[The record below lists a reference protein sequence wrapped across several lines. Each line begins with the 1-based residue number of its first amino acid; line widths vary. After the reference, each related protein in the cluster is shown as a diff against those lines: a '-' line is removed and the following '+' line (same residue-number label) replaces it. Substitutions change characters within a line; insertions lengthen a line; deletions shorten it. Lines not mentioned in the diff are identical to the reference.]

1 MKYLDFNMHF
11 VRTILVLIICV
22 CIYCEFI
29 GVNENVE
36 EESLLTVT
44 ATGDQG
50 PCVVVDSLC
59 LPEEDVSS
67 YEAIRSLHRLLDDD
81 KSGQIDM
88 NESVEF
94 LKEELTITDGYNSRQ
109 RNLHNNS
116 DRFISVEDLW
126 FIWKRS
132 EVHNWTVEETVTW
145 MSETVGLPQ
154 YADTI
159 VSHGING
166 SYLPR
171 LTMNRGNYLGTEL
184 GIKGL
189 SHRTKVTVK
198 AMDAVLFGPPKVSR
212 NKDLLIAGLVTVI
225 LLGLGY
231 IIHRNHKMR
240 SYHTRLIMQIE
251 ELQLEEAK
259 YRQSSS
265 KGGDK
270 HAEVLTSD
278 SQNDAPDS
286 GVMGDISDLSSTH
299 EEDYDTYDGGR
310 QGSSE
315 DAPDS
320 VDTCGYCDDD
330 YSQTGGSGTPPQGSE
345 LDRASLVHW
354 LQVTY
359 QKEKH
364 VLDVKR
370 KQAQREFAKANE
382 ICNKL
387 RAQGK
392 NPLNLFSLMHGK
404 MDNVEK
410 TISLARAT
418 MQEVQR
424 DENERQDR
432 WSEIERLLECNI
444 RRMAELHNVMGS
456 YTSLQTTATAPGE
469 ASNIVGQ
476 LLGSQSA
483 LMFLTMGGYP
493 ALLGSGDPRAA
504 PPSSSS
510 AGAHS
515 SGGNLFTTVTSPSSS
530 SNLQHSS
537 PYSTMTSLQQ
547 LQQELWCG
555 GAGAWGRACNS
566 VPPPSAAETR
576 SSALKAAL
584 ARCPPHNLSMQHS
597 ATASTELGGR
607 CEDEVDSI
615 SLPRSSSVGS
625 TTANRLPSSSSHQ
638 HLSSEHA
645 DASSSYSHGS
655 SSYGHAGV
663 ARPPLRK
670 PRRMKASSVKLAPCN
685 GIIPSAASVITTPPP
700 VASIPEAPNNVSDNP
715 ECPSHQTALFSMGG
729 SPLTMPPSSSSPT
742 PLQESPASDLLT
754 PVAQVVQLGGVS
766 GSSSDPA
773 LSSAGA
779 LPSHH
784 RTLSQLPSPIDPKLA
799 PSSKARVKK
808 KSFLERLAST
818 RKSFQIKSSKS

>member
-166 SYLPR
+166 SYLPSLMKLLALSKCHALHDGDSDR

-469 ASNIVGQ
+469 ASNI
-476 LLGSQSA
+476 
-483 LMFLTMGGYP
+483 
-493 ALLGSGDPRAA
+493 
-504 PPSSSS
+504 
-510 AGAHS
+510 
-515 SGGNLFTTVTSPSSS
+515 
-530 SNLQHSS
+530 
-537 PYSTMTSLQQ
+537 
-547 LQQELWCG
+547 
-555 GAGAWGRACNS
+555 
-566 VPPPSAAETR
+566 AETR